1 MWKNAGTV
9 CAVRTEFEERGKE
22 LEVKIRKEYE
32 ETGELERTKVEK
44 EFRYILHIF
53 TLQISKSFIF
63 SVDRHLA
70 KKSSFSGY
78 DKRISQ

>member
-1 MWKNAGTV
+1 MLVKNAGMV

-44 EFRYILHIF
+44 EFRYIPNF
-53 TLQISKSFIF
+53 
-63 SVDRHLA
+63 
-70 KKSSFSGY
+70 
-78 DKRISQ
+78 

>member
-1 MWKNAGTV
+1 LKVVVALWKMREW

-53 TLQISKSFIF
+53 ILQKFKVIF
-63 SVDRHLA
+63 SM
-70 KKSSFSGY
+70 
-78 DKRISQ
+78 